1 MIPPPVV
8 RLYSLKLP
16 SMTPIRT
23 ILIDDHRLFNDGLS
37 LVLRES
43 PDFTVVE
50 QVYDSRQALEVYS
63 RHKPDLVLVDFN
75 MPHLDGLAV
84 VKQLRQLQNPVKI
97 VVISMYAEKREI
109 ARFDEL
115 LVDGYITKTIAA
127 DRLLTLL
134 RQVMEGTKVVE
145 TDKPTLLLS
154 DDAFRVKYGLTKRE
168 VEILRRVK
176 LDLTTEQIAAELSLS
191 YFTVQTHRKN
201 ISQKL
206 PFTSKKEFYDFLETL
221 T

>member
-1 MIPPPVV
+1 M
-8 RLYSLKLP
+8 
-16 SMTPIRT
+16 PIRT

-43 PDFTVVE
+43 PDFVVVD
-50 QVYDSRQALEVYS
+50 QVYDSREAFAACL
-63 RHKPDLVLVDFN
+63 RHTPDLVLVDFN

-84 VKQLRQLQNPVKI
+84 VGQLRQLPAACKV

-109 ARFDEL
+109 ARFNALDIA
-115 LVDGYITKTIAA
+115 GYIAKTVAA

-134 RQVMEGTKVVE
+134 RQVMQGQRVIE
-145 TDKPTLLLS
+145 TDMPQGTAPLPG
-154 DDAFRVKYGLTKRE
+154 DVFQVKYGLTKRE
-168 VEILRRVK
+168 IEILKGVK
-176 LDLTTEQIAAELSLS
+176 RGLTTEQIADELFLS

-206 PFTSKKEFYDFLETL
+206 PFATKKDFYDFLETL
-221 T
+221 G

>member
-1 MIPPPVV
+1 
-8 RLYSLKLP
+8 
-16 SMTPIRT
+16 MTPIRT

-109 ARFDEL
+109 AWFDEL
-115 LVDGYITKTIAA
+115 LVDGYIAKTVAA

-134 RQVMEGTKVVE
+134 RQVMQGMKVVE
-145 TDKPTLLLS
+145 TDKPTLFLA
-154 DDAFRVKYGLTKRE
+154 DDALRVNYGLTKRE
-168 VEILRRVK
+168 IEILKRVK
-176 LDLTTEQIAAELSLS
+176 RDLTTEQIAAELSLS

-206 PFTSKKEFYDFLETL
+206 PFTSKKEFYDFLESL

>member
-1 MIPPPVV
+1 MQ
-8 RLYSLKLP
+8 
-16 SMTPIRT
+16 TRT

-50 QVYDSRQALEVYS
+50 QVYDSRLALNACS
-63 RHKPDLVLVDFN
+63 RHVPDLVLVDFN
-75 MPHLDGLAV
+75 MPHFDGLAV
-84 VKQLRQLQNPVKI
+84 VKQLRQLPFQVKI

-109 ARFDEL
+109 ARFDAL
-115 LVDGYITKTIAA
+115 RVDGYIAKTVTA

-134 RQVMEGTKVVE
+134 RRVMVGEQVVE
-145 TDKPTLLLS
+145 TDTPFLPQENVRDS
-154 DDAFRVKYGLTKRE
+154 YGLTKRE
-168 VEILRRVK
+168 IEILKRVK
-176 LDLTTEQIAAELSLS
+176 QDMTTEQIADELCLS

>member
-1 MIPPPVV
+1 
-8 RLYSLKLP
+8 
-16 SMTPIRT
+16 MTPIRT

-43 PDFTVVE
+43 PDFTVIE
-50 QVYDSRQALEVYS
+50 QVYDSRRAQEVCC

-75 MPHLDGLAV
+75 MPHLDGLVV

-115 LVDGYITKTIAA
+115 LVDGYIAKTVAA

>member
-1 MIPPPVV
+1 MMST
-8 RLYSLKLP
+8 RA
-16 SMTPIRT
+16 

-37 LVLRES
+37 LVLREA

-50 QVYDSRQALEVYS
+50 QVYDSRLALEACA

-75 MPHLDGLAV
+75 MPYFDGLEV
-84 VKQLRQLQNPVKI
+84 VRQLREFSHTVKI

-109 ARFDEL
+109 ARFDAL
-115 LVDGYITKTIAA
+115 MVDGYIAKTVTA

-134 RQVMEGTKVVE
+134 RQVMSGERIVE
-145 TDKPTLLLS
+145 TDAPPLPHR
-154 DDAFRVKYGLTKRE
+154 DATVRNNYGLTKRE
-168 VEILRRVK
+168 VEILKRVK
-176 LDLTTEQIAAELSLS
+176 QDMTTEQIADDLCLS

-201 ISQKL
+201 IGHKL
-206 PFTSKKEFYDFLETL
+206 PFTSKREFYDFLESL

>member
-1 MIPPPVV
+1 
-8 RLYSLKLP
+8 
-16 SMTPIRT
+16 MTQIRT

-50 QVYDSRQALEVYS
+50 QVYDSRMAQEVCS

-84 VKQLRQLQNPVKI
+84 VKQIKELQNPVKI

-115 LVDGYITKTIAA
+115 LVDGYIAKTVAA

-134 RQVMEGTKVVE
+134 RQVMQGAKVVE

-168 VEILRRVK
+168 VEILKRVK
-176 LDLTTEQIAAELSLS
+176 QDMTTEQIAAELSLS

-206 PFTSKKEFYDFLETL
+206 PFTSKKEFYDFLESL